1 MRSGLRYRSLLVWVF
16 VAGLSA
22 LAGGQTQVAEQQ
34 GRWVLE
40 NARLRVTVDPN
51 AGRISVLE
59 KGGEHLW
66 EQPPAGVGG
75 SGLVFRN
82 VRKVSDP
89 KPDISFEGDFGTS
102 AGKPNTLAV
111 TLSMSETAADLLV
124 EADMTQ
130 RLQKVENIP
139 FLEPFVLDSP
149 DAVLV
154 VADYSDGHLYPLD
167 LNPFPRNWLSVSRLD
182 MPWVGVCDLQKG
194 YGYAIIVETPDDAYI
209 QMRKVKVS
217 QREVSLPRVG
227 WTPCKK
233 NFTYTRRLIYHFSTA
248 GGYVALA
255 KRYRGYAQKQGL
267 VVPFAEK
274 LKKNPNIARLF
285 GAVDVWGD
293 ASSKFAQEAKAAGV
307 DKMIIHGRSSPEE
320 MKAINELGYL
330 TSEYDNYT
338 DVLPFEP
345 GKEVDSQHDRV
356 PENVVL
362 KDDGQRMTAW
372 LTFDKKQQFM
382 KRCPAFWVPSA
393 KVVVPK
399 VLAGRPYLGR
409 FIDVTTA
416 EDLYECYDPN
426 HPLSRGD
433 KRNCGVELLSYVRS
447 LGLVTGGEHGLWWA
461 VPYLDYIEGM
471 MSGGWSY
478 PWPAGHLIRPKSKD
492 EQFTSPWGGKY
503 GSWEEY
509 AKWGIG
515 HEYRVP
521 LWELV
526 FHDCIVSTWYWGDA
540 SDFLLAA
547 APEVTAKKD
556 AFNILYGTIPLMWA
570 NREGSWR
577 THREIFLRTCRNTS
591 KLHETIAGAEML
603 SHEFVTADRA
613 VQRTRFSDG
622 TEVIVNFGQQPYAA
636 ELAGKK
642 YLLPENGFAVKGPR
656 IEQSLALI
664 DGRPVTTI
672 RCGDY
677 HYNDQPKDAAIPP
690 GG

>member
-1 MRSGLRYRSLLVWVF
+1 MIMCLRLRYHPLLVCVF
-16 VAGLSA
+16 VTSLSA
-22 LAGGQTQVAEQQ
+22 IASGQTQVAEQK
-34 GRWVLE
+34 GKWVLE
-40 NARLRVTVDPN
+40 NARLRVMVDPN
-51 AGRISVLE
+51 AGGISVLE
-59 KGGEHLW
+59 KAGGRLW
-66 EQPPAGVGG
+66 EQPPTAAGFSVP
-75 SGLVFRN
+75 VFRN

-89 KPDISFEGDFGTS
+89 QSGLVFESDFGTS
-102 AGKPNTLAV
+102 AGKPNTLMV
-111 TLSMSETAADLLV
+111 TLSLSETAADLLV
-124 EADMTQ
+124 EAVLTQ
-130 RLQKVENIP
+130 RQQEVENIP
-139 FLEPFVLDSP
+139 FLEPYVLDSLA
-149 DAVLV
+149 AVLV
-154 VADYSDGHLYPLD
+154 IADYSDGHLYPLD
-167 LNPFPRNWLSVSRLD
+167 LNPFPRSWLSVSRLD

-194 YGYAIIVETPDDAYI
+194 YGYAIIVETSDDAYI
-209 QMRKVKVS
+209 QMRKVKIAE
-217 QREVSLPRVG
+217 REVSLPRVG

-233 NFTYTRRLIYHFSTA
+233 NLTYARRLIYHFSPV
-248 GGYVALA
+248 GSYVALA
-255 KRYRGYAQKQGL
+255 KRYRSYAQNQGL

-274 LKKNPNIARLF
+274 LKKNPNINRLF
-285 GAVDVWGD
+285 GAADVWGD
-293 ASSKFAQEAKAAGV
+293 ASLKFAQEAKAAGV

-338 DVLPFEP
+338 DVLPLES
-345 GKEVDSQHDRV
+345 GKEVDSQHDRI

-362 KDDGQRMTAW
+362 KADGQRMTAW

-426 HPLSRGD
+426 HPLTRGD
-433 KRNCGVELLSYVRS
+433 KRNCGVELLSYVRL

-461 VPYLDYIEGM
+461 VPHLDYIEGM

-492 EQFTSPWGGKY
+492 EHFTSPWGSKY

-509 AKWGIG
+509 VKWGIG

-540 SDFLLAA
+540 SDFLLTAA
-547 APEVTAKKD
+547 LEVTAKKD

-570 NREGSWR
+570 NREGSWH
-577 THREIFLRTCRNTS
+577 THREIFLRTYRNTC
-591 KLHETIAGAEML
+591 KLHEVIAGTEML

-622 TEVIVNFGQQPYAA
+622 TEVIVNFGPQPYAA

-677 HYNDQPKDAAIPP
+677 RYSDQPKDAA
-690 GG
+690 GR